1 MRWHVKTFPAL
12 VALTVLATPLCAET
26 GSSPAGTDS
35 EESILVLLS
44 GEVIKGRVS
53 HLDDRYLVALPTGRI
68 FVPISNVEIICKDLE
83 EAYQLRRSRMGQGQA
98 QDHAV
103 LAQWCQR
110 QGLNARAEEELNVA
124 RQLDPD
130 HPIVGLVER
139 RLATSR
145 EPLEAADGTT
155 EKETVLEPTPQ
166 QLEDFAAGLPTGTVE
181 AFTRVVQPLLLNRC
195 ATAGCHNARSGN
207 DFCLERT
214 RPGVPLGR
222 TSTHRNLLATLKLV
236 DATVPDQC
244 ELLRPKKCPQRLQ
257 TEATVSLSRTSQ
269 YRFLVAWVTLLAQQ
283 QSFAS
288 ASSSATPAGPPN
300 TILSGPPVAPSLEAL
315 PPPVSGTVP
324 ESPLKASFDALSGP
338 EAPTTQKVMP
348 APPLGATDP
357 FDPEI
362 FNRRYGTI
370 AGSTLDAPEAGSVPL
385 PRPDFAK

>member
-1 MRWHVKTFPAL
+1 MRRHVNTLPAL
-12 VALTVLATPLCAET
+12 VAFALLATPLRAEA
-26 GSSPAGTDS
+26 GSPPAADN

-44 GEVIKGRVS
+44 GEVIRGRVS

-68 FVPISNVEIICKDLE
+68 FVPMSNVELVCKDLE

-98 QDHAV
+98 QDHAA

-110 QGLNARAEEELNVA
+110 QGLNDRAEEELSVA
-124 RQLDPD
+124 RQLDAD
-130 HPIVGLVER
+130 HPMVGLVER
-139 RLATSR
+139 RLRVLR
-145 EPLEAADGTT
+145 EPLGATGGG
-155 EKETVLEPTPQ
+155 EKEAGLEPTPQ

-195 ATAGCHNARSGN
+195 ATAGCHNSRSGN

-244 ELLRPKKCPQRLQ
+244 ELLRPKKCPHRLQ
-257 TEATVSLSRTSQ
+257 TEATLSLSRTGQ
-269 YRFLVAWVTLLAQQ
+269 YRFLVAWVTLLTQQ

-288 ASSSATPAGPPN
+288 SSAPAATPAGPPP
-300 TILSGPPVAPSLEAL
+300 TIQTGPAVTPSSEAIL
-315 PPPVSGTVP
+315 PSSASGTV
-324 ESPLKASFDALSGP
+324 SDSLKASFDALSGREVP
-338 EAPTTQKVMP
+338 AAPQVMP
-348 APPLGATDP
+348 AQPLGATDP

-370 AGSTLDAPEAGSVPL
+370 AGSTLDAPEADRIPL